1 MRANVV
7 WACCASLLV
16 IVPGVSLS
24 AAGAA
29 AAAGGGGGAV
39 VASAAKTQDRA
50 ALRMLVKQKADVNA
64 VLSDGATA
72 LHWAAHWDDLESA
85 SLLLRAGAN
94 VNARNDYAV
103 TPLALAV
110 ENGSL
115 LMVQRL
121 LRSGANANVA
131 SATGESPLMTAVR
144 VGNLPV
150 VNALLL
156 AGANVNA
163 QGGGREQTALM
174 WAVEQHAHDL
184 VSTLIKHKADVNL
197 RSEARP
203 EYVTFSRG
211 NPQGGSLTGL
221 ADQTLES
228 DGTRPGLRWIRK
240 GGMTAL
246 MFAAR
251 DGDLESATMLALAG
265 ARVNDTNPIGST
277 PLMMAIRNDRTPV
290 ALFLIEKG
298 ADPNIDQAGHT
309 ALHLAV
315 ARKNLEVVKA
325 LIERGARVNARLTK
339 GEPDP
344 DGNRNY
350 NQLPEYLLGATPFLL
365 ATALNEADMMLAL
378 AKAGADISI
387 PMEDG
392 TTTVMASMGI
402 FPGVFGF
409 IPFEKIPPGGAAG
422 DNTAY
427 FQRKKLFSEAK
438 VLETMKLVVELG
450 GEVNGARGNLVTYHV
465 GNSRTLVGRDVGD
478 TALHIATADKYPS
491 VVEFLVS
498 KGAKLDVRDRRGLTP
513 LGIAK
518 APGRQFITGGDN
530 GEKIGDP
537 KMVAALEK
545 LGATE

>member
-1 MRANVV
+1 
-7 WACCASLLV
+7 V
-16 IVPGVSLS
+16 IVPAVSLS

-39 VASAAKTQDRA
+39 IASAAKTQDRA

-64 VLSDGATA
+64 ALSDGATA

-121 LRSGANANVA
+121 LRSGANANLA

-150 VNALLL
+150 VNALLS

-240 GGMTAL
+240 GGMSAL

-378 AKAGADISI
+378 VKAGADISI

-450 GEVNGARGNLVTYHV
+450 GDVNGARGNLVTYHV

-498 KGAKLDVRDRRGLTP
+498 KGAKLDVKDRRGLTP

>member
-1 MRANVV
+1 MRPNWVSTWCV
-7 WACCASLLV
+7 GLLLAA
-16 IVPGVSLS
+16 PGVAL
-24 AAGAA
+24 
-29 AAAGGGGGAV
+29 AAAGGGGGGFAL
-39 VASAAKTQDRA
+39 ASAARQQDKA
-50 ALRMLVKQKADVNA
+50 AIRLLLKQKADVNA
-64 VLSDGATA
+64 PAPDGATA
-72 LHWAAHWDDLESA
+72 LHWAAHWDDLESVD
-85 SLLLRAGAN
+85 LLLKAGAN
-94 VNARNDYAV
+94 VNVKNEYEV
-103 TPLALAV
+103 TPLSLAV

-115 LMVQRL
+115 PMVQRL
-121 LRSGANANVA
+121 LKSGANTNVA
-131 SATGESPLMTAVR
+131 MATGETPLMTAVR
-144 VGNLPV
+144 VGNPALV
-150 VNALLL
+150 KALLV

-163 QGGGREQTALM
+163 QGGGRDQTALM
-174 WAVEQHAHDL
+174 WAVEQHSHDL
-184 VSTLIKHKADVNL
+184 VSLLLTHKADVNL

-203 EYVTFSRG
+203 EYVTFSLG

-228 DGTRPGLRWIRK
+228 DGSRPGLRWIKK

-246 MFAAR
+246 MLAAR
-251 DGDLESATMLALAG
+251 DGDLESATLVTAAG
-265 ARVNDTNPIGST
+265 ARINDINPIGST

-290 ALFLIEKG
+290 AMFLLDKG

-325 LIERGARVNARLTK
+325 LIAHGAKVNARLTK

-350 NQLPEYLLGATPFLL
+350 NQLPEYLLGSTPFLL

-378 AKAGADISI
+378 VKAGADISI
-387 PMEDG
+387 PMQDG

-450 GEVNGARGNLVTYHV
+450 GEVNGARGPLVTYHV
-465 GNSRTLVGRDVGD
+465 GNSRTLVGRDSGD
-478 TALHIATADKYPS
+478 TALHIATADKYPT

-498 KGAKLDVRDRRGLTP
+498 KGAKMDVKDRRGLTP

-537 KMVAALEK
+537 KMVAVLEK
-545 LGATE
+545 LGAPQ

>member
-1 MRANVV
+1 MRANWVSTLCV
-7 WACCASLLV
+7 GLL
-16 IVPGVSLS
+16 L
-24 AAGAA
+24 AAPGAA
-29 AAAGGGGGAV
+29 LAAAGGGGGGFAL
-39 VASAAKTQDRA
+39 ASAAKQQDRA
-50 ALRMLVKQKADVNA
+50 AIRLLLKQKADVNA
-64 VLSDGATA
+64 AAPDGATA
-72 LHWAAHWDDLESA
+72 LHWAAHWDDLESVD
-85 SLLLRAGAN
+85 LLLKAGAN
-94 VNARNDYAV
+94 VNVKNEYEV
-103 TPLALAV
+103 TPLSLAV

-115 LMVQRL
+115 PMVQRL
-121 LRSGANANVA
+121 LKSGANTNVA
-131 SATGESPLMTAVR
+131 MATGETPLMTAVR
-144 VGNLPV
+144 VANPALV
-150 VNALLL
+150 KALLV
-156 AGANVNA
+156 AGASVNA
-163 QGGGREQTALM
+163 QGGGRDQTALM

-184 VSTLIKHKADVNL
+184 VSLLLAHKADVNL

-203 EYVTFSRG
+203 EYVTFSLG

-228 DGTRPGLRWIRK
+228 DGSRPGLRWIKK

-246 MFAAR
+246 MLAAR
-251 DGDLESATMLALAG
+251 DGDLESATLVTAAG
-265 ARVNDTNPIGST
+265 ARINDTNPIGST

-290 ALFLIEKG
+290 AMFLLDKG
-298 ADPNIDQAGHT
+298 ADPNIEQAGHT

-325 LIERGARVNARLTK
+325 LIAHGAKVNARLTK

-350 NQLPEYLLGATPFLL
+350 NQLPEYLLGSTPFLL

-378 AKAGADISI
+378 VKAGADISI
-387 PMEDG
+387 PMQDG

-450 GEVNGARGNLVTYHV
+450 GEVNGARGPLVTYHV
-465 GNSRTLVGRDVGD
+465 GNSRTLVGRDSGD
-478 TALHIATADKYPS
+478 TALHIATADKYPT

-498 KGAKLDVRDRRGLTP
+498 KGARMDVKDRRGLTP

-537 KMVAALEK
+537 KMVAVLEK
-545 LGATE
+545 LGAPQ

>member
-1 MRANVV
+1 MRAQTV
-7 WACCASLLV
+7 WACCAALV
-16 IVPGVSLS
+16 LAVPGVSY
-24 AAGAA
+24 AA
-29 AAAGGGGGAV
+29 AAAGAAGGGGYV
-39 VASAAKTQDRA
+39 VANAAKVQDKA
-50 ALRMLVKQKADVNA
+50 ALRALIKQKADVNA
-64 VLSDGATA
+64 VMPDGATA

-85 SLLLRAGAN
+85 SLLLKAGAN
-94 VNARNDYAV
+94 VNAKNDYEV

-121 LRSGANANVA
+121 LRSGASANIS
-131 SATGESPLMTAVR
+131 SATGETPLMTAVR

-150 VNALLL
+150 VNALLVS
-156 AGANVNA
+156 GANVNA

-174 WAVEQHAHDL
+174 WAVEQHAHEL
-184 VSTLIKHKADVNL
+184 VSTLIAHKADVNV
-197 RSEARP
+197 RSELRP

-228 DGTRPGLRWIRK
+228 DGSRPGLRWIKK
-240 GGMTAL
+240 GGLTAL

-251 DGDLESATMLALAG
+251 DGDMESTKMLATAG
-265 ARVNDTNPIGST
+265 ARINDTNPIGST

-290 ALFLIEKG
+290 ALYLIEKG

-315 ARKNLEVVKA
+315 ARKNQEVVKA
-325 LIERGARVNARLTK
+325 LIERGAKVNARLTK

-365 ATALNEADMMLAL
+365 ATALNETDTMLTL

-409 IPFEKIPPGGAAG
+409 IPFVKIPPGGAAG

-427 FQRKKLFSEAK
+427 FRRKNLFTEAK
-438 VLETMKLVVELG
+438 VLETMKLVVEMG
-450 GEVNGARGNLVTYHV
+450 GEINTARGNLVTYHV
-465 GNSRTLVGRDVGD
+465 GNSRTLVGRDAGD
-478 TALHIATADKYPS
+478 TALHIATVDKYPT

-498 KGAKLDVRDRRGLTP
+498 KGAKLDAKDRRGLTP
-513 LGIAK
+513 LAIAK
-518 APGRQFITGGDN
+518 HTGRQFITGGDN

-537 KMVAALEK
+537 KMVAVLEK

>member
-1 MRANVV
+1 MMRAHTI
-7 WACCASLLV
+7 WACCAAVVLAAPS
-16 IVPGVSLS
+16 VSY
-24 AAGAA
+24 AAGAAA
-29 AAAGGGGGAV
+29 AAAGGGGYA
-39 VASAAKTQDRA
+39 VASAAKIQDKT
-50 ALRMLVKQKADVNA
+50 ALRALIRQKADVNA
-64 VLSDGATA
+64 IMPDGATA
-72 LHWAAHWDDLESA
+72 LHWAAHWDDLESV
-85 SLLLRAGAN
+85 SLLLKAGAN
-94 VNARNDYAV
+94 VNAKNDYEV

-115 LMVQRL
+115 PMVQRL
-121 LRSGANANVA
+121 LRSGANASLA

-144 VGNLPV
+144 VGNVPV
-150 VNALLL
+150 VSALLS

-163 QGGGREQTALM
+163 QGGGRQQTALM
-174 WAVEQHAHDL
+174 WAVEQHAHEL
-184 VSTLIKHKADVNL
+184 VGTLIAHKADVNL
-197 RSEARP
+197 RSEMRP

-211 NPQGGSLTGL
+211 NPQGGSLLGL
-221 ADQTLES
+221 ADQTADS
-228 DGTRPGLRWIRK
+228 DGTRPGLRWIKK

-246 MFAAR
+246 MFASR
-251 DGDLESATMLALAG
+251 DGDLESAKMLATAG
-265 ARVNDTNPIGST
+265 ARINDANPIGST
-277 PLMMAIRNDRTPV
+277 SLMMAIRNDRTPV
-290 ALFLIEKG
+290 ALYLLEKG

-315 ARKNLEVVKA
+315 ARKNPDVVKA
-325 LIERGARVNARLTK
+325 LLDHGAKVNVRLTK

-350 NQLPEYLLGATPFLL
+350 NQLPEYMLGATPFLM
-365 ATALNEADMMLAL
+365 ATALNESDMMLTL

-392 TTTVMASMGI
+392 TTTVMASMGV

-409 IPFEKIPPGGAAG
+409 IPFVKIPAGGAAG

-450 GEVNGARGNLVTYHV
+450 GDVNSVRGNLVTYHV

-478 TALHIATADKYPS
+478 TPLHIATADKYPT

-498 KGAKLDVRDRRGLTP
+498 KGAKLDVKDKRGLTP
-513 LGIAK
+513 LAIAK
-518 APGRQFITGGDN
+518 HTGRQFITGGDN

-537 KMVAALEK
+537 KMVAVLEK

>member
-1 MRANVV
+1 
-7 WACCASLLV
+7 
-16 IVPGVSLS
+16 
-24 AAGAA
+24 
-29 AAAGGGGGAV
+29 
-39 VASAAKTQDRA
+39 
-50 ALRMLVKQKADVNA
+50 
-64 VLSDGATA
+64 
-72 LHWAAHWDDLESA
+72 
-85 SLLLRAGAN
+85 
-94 VNARNDYAV
+94 
-103 TPLALAV
+103 
-110 ENGSL
+110 
-115 LMVQRL
+115 VQRL
-121 LRSGANANVA
+121 LKSGANANLA

-144 VGNLPV
+144 VGNVPV
-150 VNALLL
+150 VKALLS

-163 QGGGREQTALM
+163 QGGGRQQTALM

-184 VSTLIKHKADVNL
+184 VSTLIKHKADVNV

-228 DGTRPGLRWIRK
+228 DGSRPGLRWIKK

-251 DGDLESATMLALAG
+251 DGDLESTTMLAAAG

-290 ALFLIEKG
+290 ALFLLEKG

-325 LIERGARVNARLTK
+325 LIERGARVNVRLTK

-478 TALHIATADKYPS
+478 TALHIATADKYPT

-498 KGAKLDVRDRRGLTP
+498 KGARLDVRDRRGLTP

>member
-1 MRANVV
+1 MVSAV
-7 WACCASLLV
+7 ALLATPTASF
-16 IVPGVSLS
+16 G
-24 AAGAA
+24 AGA
-29 AAAGGGGGAV
+29 AAAGGGGYP
-39 VASAAKTQDRA
+39 VANAARMQDKA
-50 ALRMLVKQKADVNA
+50 ALRALVRQKADVNA
-64 VLSDGATA
+64 TMPDGATA
-72 LHWAAHWDDLESA
+72 LHWAAHWDDLETA

-94 VNARNDYAV
+94 VNARNDYAI

-121 LRSGANANVA
+121 LRSGANTNLAA
-131 SATGESPLMTAVR
+131 STGETPLMTAVR
-144 VGNLPV
+144 VGNMPV
-150 VNALLL
+150 VSALLA
-156 AGANVNA
+156 AGASVNA

-184 VSTLIKHKADVNL
+184 VATLIAHKADVNL
-197 RSEARP
+197 RSEQRP

-228 DGTRPGLRWIRK
+228 DGSRPGLRWIKK

-251 DGDLESATMLALAG
+251 DGDLESAKMVVTAG
-265 ARVNDTNPIGST
+265 ARINDANPVGST

-290 ALFLIEKG
+290 ALYLLEKG
-298 ADPNIDQAGHT
+298 ADPNIDLAGHT

-315 ARKNLEVVKA
+315 ARKNPDVVKA
-325 LIERGARVNARLTK
+325 LLDRGAKVNVRLTK

-350 NQLPEYLLGATPFLL
+350 NQLPEYMLGATPFLM
-365 ATALNEADMMLAL
+365 ATALNEQETMLTL

-409 IPFEKIPPGGAAG
+409 IPFVKIPPGGAAG

-427 FQRKKLFSEAK
+427 FRRKNLFTEAK

-450 GEVNGARGNLVTYHV
+450 GDVNGVRGNLVTYHV
-465 GNSRTLVGRDVGD
+465 GNSRTLVGRDAGD
-478 TALHIATADKYPS
+478 TALHIATADKYPT
-491 VVEFLVS
+491 VVEYLVS
-498 KGAKLDVRDRRGLTP
+498 KGARLDAKDKRGLTP
-513 LGIAK
+513 LAIAK
-518 APGRQFITGGDN
+518 HTGRQFITGGDN

-537 KMVAALEK
+537 KMVAVLEK
-545 LGATE
+545 VGATE

>member
-7 WACCASLLV
+7 WVCCAGLLV
-16 IVPGVSLS
+16 IMPGASLS
-24 AAGAA
+24 AAGAGA
-29 AAAGGGGGAV
+29 AAAGGGGAMI
-39 VASAAKTQDRA
+39 ASAAKTQDRA
-50 ALRMLVKQKADVNA
+50 ALRMLMKQKNDVNA
-64 VLSDGATA
+64 ALPDGSTA

-121 LRSGANANVA
+121 VRSGANANLA

-150 VNALLL
+150 VNALLS

-197 RSEARP
+197 RSESRP

-325 LIERGARVNARLTK
+325 LIEHGARVNARLTK

-409 IPFEKIPPGGAAG
+409 IPFEKIPPGGAPG

-450 GEVNGARGNLVTYHV
+450 GDVNGARGNLVTYHV

-478 TALHIATADKYPS
+478 TALHIATADKYPT
-491 VVEFLVS
+491 VVEFLVG
-498 KGAKLDVRDRRGLTP
+498 KGAKLDVKDRRGLTP

-518 APGRQFITGGDN
+518 ASGRQFITGGDN
-530 GEKIGDP
+530 GEKIGDA

>member
-1 MRANVV
+1 MR
-7 WACCASLLV
+7 LL
-16 IVPGVSLS
+16 
-24 AAGAA
+24 A
-29 AAAGGGGGAV
+29 
-39 VASAAKTQDRA
+39 
-50 ALRMLVKQKADVNA
+50 
-64 VLSDGATA
+64 
-72 LHWAAHWDDLESA
+72 
-85 SLLLRAGAN
+85 AGAN
-94 VNARNDYAV
+94 VNAK
-103 TPLALAV
+103 
-110 ENGSL
+110 
-115 LMVQRL
+115 
-121 LRSGANANVA
+121 
-131 SATGESPLMTAVR
+131 
-144 VGNLPV
+144 
-150 VNALLL
+150 
-156 AGANVNA
+156 
-163 QGGGREQTALM
+163 GGGREQTALM

-184 VSTLIKHKADVNL
+184 VSTLIAHKADVNL
-197 RSEARP
+197 RSELRP

-228 DGTRPGLRWIRK
+228 DGSRPGLRWIRK

-251 DGDLESATMLALAG
+251 DGDLESTKMLATAG
-265 ARVNDTNPIGST
+265 AHINETNPIGST

-290 ALFLIEKG
+290 ALYLIEKG
-298 ADPNIDQAGHT
+298 ADPNIDEAGHT

-315 ARKNLEVVKA
+315 ARKNPEVVKA
-325 LIERGARVNARLTK
+325 LIERGAKVNVRLTK

-365 ATALNEADMMLAL
+365 ATALNETDTMLTL

-409 IPFEKIPPGGAAG
+409 IPFVKIPPGGAAG

-427 FQRKKLFSEAK
+427 FRRKNLFTEAK
-438 VLETMKLVVELG
+438 VLETMKLVVEMG
-450 GEVNGARGNLVTYHV
+450 GDVNGARGNLVTYHV
-465 GNSRTLVGRDVGD
+465 GNSRTLVGRDSGD
-478 TALHIATADKYPS
+478 TALHIATADKYPT

-498 KGAKLDVRDRRGLTP
+498 QGARMDVKDRRGLTP
-513 LGIAK
+513 LAIAK
-518 APGRQFITGGDN
+518 HTGRQFITGGDN